1 MNKMHQMKK
10 EYGKPAMKCVPIGM
24 MNVIALSDNPSI
36 DEGNDADPNK
46 PVLGNS
52 HRYDL
57 WGNIWAEE

>member
-1 MNKMHQMKK
+1 MKK
-10 EYGKPAMKCVPIGM
+10 GYDKPAIKIVPLGM
-24 MNVIALSDNPSI
+24 MTVIALSDNPSI

-57 WGNIWAEE
+57 WGNIWTEE